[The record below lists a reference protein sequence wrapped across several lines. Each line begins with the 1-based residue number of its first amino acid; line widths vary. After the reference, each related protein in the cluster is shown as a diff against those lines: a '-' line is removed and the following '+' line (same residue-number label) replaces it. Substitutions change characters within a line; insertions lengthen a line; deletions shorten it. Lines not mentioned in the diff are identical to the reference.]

1 MAAWHLAMPESP
13 GPADAAPEAAV
24 FDLENLPPLAC
35 IVGAPR
41 CGTTSLSRFLK
52 AHPDVCFSKPKEP
65 HFFAIN
71 DFSAVGDD
79 ELNVAVRDQ
88 YLPRFFAEYDGS
100 DALLAEGSVSYL
112 YAAERMGAILRVWPD
127 AKFIISLRDPMQL
140 LPSIHPRL
148 LYQGDE
154 NIRDFNRAWRLCPDR
169 AQGRRIPRSC
179 LDPRLLRYDEIG
191 RLGKHVA
198 EFFEAVGREKCLVLL
213 YDDIASDSDAVF
225 ARLLEFLGLPPF
237 KYEGERRR
245 RARKGFRF
253 GWLQRLLKRPPVVTR
268 ALLAGEQYRQRVT
281 AKPRTEPSSAAKAVM
296 KARHKLIAWN
306 QAPPPP
312 TNVAPDVEQQIR
324 NRFSDDVD
332 MLAGL
337 IDRDLSHW
345 LGRSVEPRTLD

>member
-1 MAAWHLAMPESP
+1 MPHDHGSE
-13 GPADAAPEAAV
+13 GADRHATR
-24 FDLENLPPLAC
+24 FNMNQLPPLAC

-71 DFSAVGDD
+71 DFTDVDD
-79 ELNVAVRDQ
+79 EGLGIAVRDQ
-88 YLPRFFAEYDGS
+88 YLGRFFGEFDGT

-112 YAAERMGAILRVWPD
+112 YAADRVKAILRVWPE

-140 LPSIHPRL
+140 LPSIHQRL

-154 NIRDFNRAWRLCPDR
+154 NVRDFNRAWRLCPER
-169 AQGRRIPRSC
+169 ANGRRIPRSC

-198 EFFEAVGREKCLVLL
+198 EFFEAVGKERCLVIL
-213 YDDIASDSDAVF
+213 YDDIAADSDAVF
-225 ARLLEFLGLPPF
+225 ARLLDFLGLPPF

-245 RARKGFRF
+245 RPRSGFRF
-253 GWLQRLLKRPPVVTR
+253 GWLQRLLKRPPGITR
-268 ALLAGEQYRQRVT
+268 AVLAGEQYRQRVT
-281 AKPRTEPSSAAKAVM
+281 AKPDKKPGGAAKAVM
-296 KARHKLIAWN
+296 KVRKRLIDWN
-306 QAPPPP
+306 RAPAPA
-312 TNVAPDVEQQIR
+312 TNIAPDVEQQIR
-324 NRFSDDVD
+324 ETFTEDVSR
-332 MLAGL
+332 LAKL

-345 LGRSVEPRTLD
+345 LKAR